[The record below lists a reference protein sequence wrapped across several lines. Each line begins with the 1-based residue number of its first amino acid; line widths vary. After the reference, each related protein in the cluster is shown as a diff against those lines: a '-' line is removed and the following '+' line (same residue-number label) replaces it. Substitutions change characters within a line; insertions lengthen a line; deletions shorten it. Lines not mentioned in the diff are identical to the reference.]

1 MLGLLTLP
9 VAIVLCLLSAY
20 GYAAGP
26 ISRPSPWPIRNGGEE
41 AVVYM
46 VATIYFALAG
56 AGVWSIDGLMHRGK
70 AVAPEA
76 GTA

>member
-1 MLGLLTLP
+1 
-9 VAIVLCLLSAY
+9 
-20 GYAAGP
+20 
-26 ISRPSPWPIRNGGEE
+26 
-41 AVVYM
+41 M